1 MSEVV
6 QEYLTGERKGL
17 AGAADEP
24 RSRNL
29 PDRTQEISVYR
40 IAQTSVNGLA
50 VDNWLDA
57 LGVEEFDYPDFSV
70 PDPEYLISLAGKRC
84 YKSFQAGLNPNVSRV
99 RSDYAE
105 YLENI
110 LKVGHGS
117 VLEHATFTYAIEGV
131 SRVFTAEMNRHRAGW
146 AISEGSLRFIRFDEI
161 NYWLPESL
169 RDKADD
175 DAGTSHRKAE
185 TRRIFAEAF
194 KQDEDNYKKLV
205 ALWDVDGATSFKYK
219 KEVTSCF
226 RRIVG
231 MGVATGGVWTGNVRG
246 MRHVLTMR
254 CAPEAEEEIR
264 AVFVIIAED
273 LIENHPMLFGDF
285 KRDEA
290 GYFRPKYAKV

>member
-1 MSEVV
+1 MSEQV
-6 QEYLTGERKGL
+6 QDYFTAPRLTGL
-17 AGAADEP
+17 AGAADI
-24 RSRNL
+24 

-40 IAQTSVNGLA
+40 IAQTGANVEAIRKWVAG
-50 VDNWLDA
+50 
-57 LGVEEFDYPDFSV
+57 LGVDDFEIPSLSEAQ
-70 PDPEYLISLAGKRC
+70 DPEFVVAIAGKRC
-84 YKSFQAGLNPNVSRV
+84 YKSFKAGLNPNVTRV

-117 VLEHATFTYAIEGV
+117 VLEHATFTYAIEGI

-161 NYWLPESL
+161 NYWLPTSL
-169 RDKADD
+169 RDHEGDTPD
-175 DAGTSHRKAE
+175 ITQRKEAS
-185 TRRIFAEAF
+185 RRIFAEAF
-194 KQDEDNYKKLV
+194 KQDEENYKKL
-205 ALWDVDGATSFKYK
+205 ADIWEVDAAKDFKFK

-246 MRHVLTMR
+246 LRHVLTMR

-264 AVFVIIAED
+264 FTMNMIAED

-285 KRDEA
+285 ERDEA

>member
-1 MSEVV
+1 MQEV
-6 QEYLTGERKGL
+6 QDYFTKERLAGL
-17 AGAADEP
+17 AGADY
-24 RSRNL
+24 L
-29 PDRTQEISVYR
+29 PDRTQEIAVYR
-40 IAQTSVNGLA
+40 IAQTAINDWN
-50 VDNWLDA
+50 VDTWLTDM
-57 LGVEEFDYPDFSV
+57 GVEDFDYPETYT
-70 PDPEYLISLAGKRC
+70 PDPEFLIALAGKRC
-84 YKSFQAGLNPNVSRV
+84 YKSFKAGLNPNVSHV

-169 RDKADD
+169 RDREDD
-175 DAGTSHRKAE
+175 TPEIAE
-185 TRRIFAEAF
+185 KKEATRRIFAEAF
-194 KQDEDNYKKLV
+194 KQDEDNYRRLV
-205 ALWDVDGATSFKYK
+205 ALWDVDGAKDFKYK

-246 MRHVLTMR
+246 LRHVLTMR
-254 CAPEAEEEIR
+254 CAPEAEEEIKMVM
-264 AVFVIIAED
+264 AMIAED

-285 KRDEA
+285 ERDNT
-290 GYFRPKYAKV
+290 GHFRPKYLKV